1 MTFRCA
7 YNDRGAGGR
16 HVAFCK
22 KMKRR
27 SGCKRTPSP
36 GSRRKVLR
44 QFLHKLACHPQVR
57 RWRGVPNSKP
67 KRGRASRRRNKITRP
82 RDTRAQSWI
91 AAWLAYTRIRGPRA
105 AQNGLA
111 FTVQGVIAQGAPRLS
126 GTQAP
131 PAVGTRQSSNRASS
145 ADAKRSPARRSK
157 RGRAERAAIPT
168 AVAGSAIDEVAISV
182 ATAIREGSRRRRP
195 ACPAGR
201 TELRSCRP
209 RRSRARPQQGIMPC
223 R

>member
-1 MTFRCA
+1 
-7 YNDRGAGGR
+7 
-16 HVAFCK
+16 
-22 KMKRR
+22 
-27 SGCKRTPSP
+27 
-36 GSRRKVLR
+36 VLR

-111 FTVQGVIAQGAPRLS
+111 FTVPGVIAQGAPPLS

-131 PAVGTRQSSNRASS
+131 PAVGTRQAPIGHRQPTPSGLPPDVRKEEEPNALQSQPQSQAQPSTKSRSQSRQQS
-145 ADAKRSPARRSK
+145 ARVRGGGGPPVLRVGPSCEAAGRGEVVLGRNKESCLADETAALNTLKQNWSK
-157 RGRAERAAIPT
+157 RQDFMHRHG
-168 AVAGSAIDEVAISV
+168 V
-182 ATAIREGSRRRRP
+182 RRRP
-195 ACPAGR
+195 GK
-201 TELRSCRP
+201 LCRATVL
-209 RRSRARPQQGIMPC
+209 S
-223 R
+223 

>member
-1 MTFRCA
+1 M
-7 YNDRGAGGR
+7 
-16 HVAFCK
+16 
-22 KMKRR
+22 
-27 SGCKRTPSP
+27 
-36 GSRRKVLR
+36 LR

-111 FTVQGVIAQGAPRLS
+111 FTVPGVIAQGAPPLS

-131 PAVGTRQSSNRASS
+131 PAVGTRQAPIRH
-145 ADAKRSPARRSK
+145 RQ
-157 RGRAERAAIPT
+157 PT
-168 AVAGSAIDEVAISV
+168 PSGFPPDVRKEEEPNALQSQPQSQAQPS
-182 ATAIREGSRRRRP
+182 T
-195 ACPAGR
+195 
-201 TELRSCRP
+201 SCRLSH
-209 RRSRARPQQGIMPC
+209 RRSRDLSRDSNPRGFAAAAARLSCGSDRVAKLPAAEKSC
-223 R
+223 